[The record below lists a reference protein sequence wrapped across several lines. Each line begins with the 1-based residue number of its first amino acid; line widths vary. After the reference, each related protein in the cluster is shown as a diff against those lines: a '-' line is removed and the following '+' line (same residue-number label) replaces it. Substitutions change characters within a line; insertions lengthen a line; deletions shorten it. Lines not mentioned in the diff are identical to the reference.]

1 MMSELSI
8 YDELGEERKTLQESG
23 LLPDWV
29 TTAAFQMLKENYLSE
44 KYPDL
49 KTVYTR
55 VAKHA
60 AKYMLNDIK
69 VWEDKFFNI
78 LWKGYLAAS
87 TPVLSNM
94 GTGVGC
100 PVSCFVAGTMVNTK
114 EGQKPIEKL
123 TIGDMV
129 LTHTNSYK
137 EVIDT
142 MNRVSDDLYE
152 LEFNGEVFV
161 VTGNHLVLT
170 KEDGWVPVDELD
182 PKVHNIVQIL
192 DDPL

>member
-1 MMSELSI
+1 MVELSI
-8 YDELGEERKTLQESG
+8 YDELGEERKQLQDEG
-23 LLPDWV
+23 KLPQWCS
-29 TTAAFQMLKENYLSE
+29 TAAWQMLKENYLSD

-49 KTVYTR
+49 QSVYSR

-60 AKYMLNDIK
+60 ASYTNDP
-69 VWEDKFFNI
+69 VEWEIKFFD
-78 LWKGYLAAS
+78 LFWKGYLAAS

-114 EGQKPIEKL
+114 DGQKPIEKL
-123 TIGDMV
+123 TIGDLV

-137 EVIDT
+137 EVINT

-152 LEFNGEVFV
+152 LEFKGEVFV

-170 KEDGWVPVDELD
+170 KEDDWVRVDELD
-182 PKVHNIVQIL
+182 PNVHNIVQIL
-192 DDPL
+192 DDLL

>member
-170 KEDGWVPVDELD
+170 KEDGWVPVDELV

>member
-1 MMSELSI
+1 MVKDISI
-8 YDELGEERKTLQESG
+8 YDELGEERKQLQEDG
-23 LLPDWV
+23 KLPAWV
-29 TTAAFQMLKENYLSE
+29 TTVAWQMLKENYLSD

-49 KTVYTR
+49 KSVYGR
-55 VAKHA
+55 IASHA
-60 AKYMLNDIK
+60 ARYTSNQVL
-69 VWEDKFFNI
+69 WENKFFDL
-78 LWKGYLAAS
+78 LWNGYLAAS

-94 GTGVGC
+94 GTGIGC

-170 KEDGWVPVDELD
+170 KEDGWVPVDELV

>member
-1 MMSELSI
+1 MVKELSI
-8 YDELGEERKTLQESG
+8 YEELGEERKKLQEEG
-23 LLPDWV
+23 KLPNWI
-29 TTAAFQMLKENYLSE
+29 TTAAWQMLKENYLS
-44 KYPDL
+44 KDYPDL
-49 KTVYTR
+49 QSVYSR

-60 AKYMLNDIK
+60 AKYTNNPS
-69 VWEDKFFNI
+69 VWETKFFN
-78 LWKGYLAAS
+78 LFWNGYLAAS

-94 GTGVGC
+94 GTGIGC

-123 TIGDMV
+123 TIGDLV

-152 LEFNGEVFV
+152 LEFKGEVFV

-170 KEDGWVPVDELD
+170 KEDDWVRVDELD
-182 PKVHNIVQIL
+182 PNVHNIVQIL

>member
-1 MMSELSI
+1 MLNELNI
-8 YDELGEERKTLQESG
+8 YEELGEERKALQEQG
-23 LLPDWV
+23 LLPEWV
-29 TTAAFQMLKENYLSE
+29 TTAAWQMLKENYLSP

-49 KTVYTR
+49 KCVYTR
-55 VAKHA
+55 IAKHA
-60 AKYMLNDIK
+60 AKYMATDPE
-69 VWEDKFFNI
+69 VWEDKFFEI
-78 LWKGYLAAS
+78 LWKGFLAAS

-137 EVIDT
+137 EVIDI

-170 KEDGWVPVDELD
+170 KEGGWVPVDELD

-192 DDPL
+192 DDLL